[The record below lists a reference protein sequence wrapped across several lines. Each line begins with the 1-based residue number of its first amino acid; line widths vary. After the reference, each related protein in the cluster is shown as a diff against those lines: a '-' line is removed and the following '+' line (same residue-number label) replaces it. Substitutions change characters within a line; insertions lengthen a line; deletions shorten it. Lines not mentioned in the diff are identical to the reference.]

1 MICMSTKL
9 PATMRAVQLDAV
21 GQPLTVRKVS
31 LPEPQKGEV
40 LVNIT
45 ASPVNPSDLAFMM
58 GAYDGFK
65 GGLPVTPGNECS
77 GIVVSSGPGLMGRRL
92 VGKRVACFAREGLG
106 GAWAEYMVTKV
117 AFCVPIGNKIDLE
130 NASMA
135 LINPLTAYAF
145 MDIVKRGKHRAFANT
160 AAASALGQMLIRM
173 SISQDIAL
181 VNIVRSESQVG
192 RLKGLGAEYIIN
204 SNDSDFEVKLKDI
217 THQLNVKLFLDAVG
231 GTLLGKLLK
240 VSPKGSTILS
250 YGRLSDETCVIE
262 PGALILQRKN
272 INGFLL
278 SDWVKKRNILQVL
291 NDLRKLKSM
300 LSTHLHTDIKVRV
313 ALESINEALQNYKN
327 EMSGGKTILLPELKN
342 QD

>member
-106 GAWAEYMVTKV
+106 GAWAEYMVTKA

-173 SISQDIAL
+173 SISQ
-181 VNIVRSESQVG
+181 G
-192 RLKGLGAEYIIN
+192 YC
-204 SNDSDFEVKLKDI
+204 
-217 THQLNVKLFLDAVG
+217 
-231 GTLLGKLLK
+231 
-240 VSPKGSTILS
+240 
-250 YGRLSDETCVIE
+250 TC
-262 PGALILQRKN
+262 K
-272 INGFLL
+272 
-278 SDWVKKRNILQVL
+278 
-291 NDLRKLKSM
+291 
-300 LSTHLHTDIKVRV
+300 HC
-313 ALESINEALQNYKN
+313 
-327 EMSGGKTILLPELKN
+327 
-342 QD
+342 

>member
-1 MICMSTKL
+1 
-9 PATMRAVQLDAV
+9 
-21 GQPLTVRKVS
+21 
-31 LPEPQKGEV
+31 
-40 LVNIT
+40 
-45 ASPVNPSDLAFMM
+45 
-58 GAYDGFK
+58 
-65 GGLPVTPGNECS
+65 
-77 GIVVSSGPGLMGRRL
+77 
-92 VGKRVACFAREGLG
+92 
-106 GAWAEYMVTKV
+106 
-117 AFCVPIGNKIDLE
+117 
-130 NASMA
+130 
-135 LINPLTAYAF
+135 
-145 MDIVKRGKHRAFANT
+145 
-160 AAASALGQMLIRM
+160 
-173 SISQDIAL
+173 
-181 VNIVRSESQVG
+181 
-192 RLKGLGAEYIIN
+192 
-204 SNDSDFEVKLKDI
+204 
-217 THQLNVKLFLDAVG
+217 LFLDAVG